1 MPLSVY
7 LIYARR
13 ELRWPHSDV
22 GSCCEDPRHVRGRH
36 SSRYADVRC
45 KGADCAA
52 RWLPGVSYWFSH
64 PKGSIGNRP
73 RSDTI
78 RQIIAGLATGIAG
91 IEPPVTAS
99 ATRVETPLLLSPV
112 ITNQQTCVH
121 DLSHLR
127 LRVNQLPQ
135 LPLLYR

>member
-1 MPLSVY
+1 MRAGSYGGLTPTSAAAVKTLGMFADGTPAVTLTSVAKGQ
-7 LIYARR
+7 I
-13 ELRWPHSDV
+13 
-22 GSCCEDPRHVRGRH
+22 VRLG
-36 SSRYADVRC
+36 
-45 KGADCAA
+45 
-52 RWLPGVSYWFSH
+52 WLPGVSYWFSH